1 MLCGGG
7 GGGAWGSRK
16 REQGGL
22 SKGQHLGQ
30 RGLAIGQGGQTGGS
44 GQKTGGA
51 GLWGLCRRSYE
62 PGALQRAGQE
72 VGSTYPL
79 TTLPCLHLA
88 AATHGE
94 QVT

>member
-1 MLCGGG
+1 M
-7 GGGAWGSRK
+7 
-16 REQGGL
+16 
-22 SKGQHLGQ
+22 GQHLRQ
-30 RGLAIGQGGQTGGS
+30 RGLAIGQGGQAGGS

-51 GLWGLCRRSYE
+51 GLWGLCSRSYE

-79 TTLPCLHLA
+79 ARLPCLHLA
-88 AATHGE
+88 AAAHGK